1 MMISSMAALAG
12 AGGARAPDARR
23 AVAVVHDPLFAEH
36 WLEQGHPESPA
47 RYRAIMDALAES
59 GLLGKA
65 ALPPPLAVEA
75 DEAVEAAVFAVH
87 TRWHFAQIRRTYGRS
102 HVVALRAAGAGLA
115 GVRAVCE
122 GHAGRAFCATRPP
135 GHHALNSGREEG
147 FCFYNTVAI
156 AARYAQRTYGLDKIL
171 IVDWDYH
178 HGNGTETAFYDDPSV
193 LFFST
198 HDYRA
203 YPGTGDPA
211 RRGTGRGL
219 GYNVN
224 VHLECGADDATIVA
238 AFENVLLPAARR
250 FRPDLVLVSAG
261 FDSRRDDLLGCFD
274 VSDAGF
280 ARLTRIVCALAD
292 EYCDGR
298 LVSVLEG
305 GYSLAGLAS
314 ATTTHVATLA
324 AG

>member
-1 MMISSMAALAG
+1 MTISSMAALVG
-12 AGGARAPDARR
+12 AGRGRAPGARPRL
-23 AVAVVHDPLFAEH
+23 AVVHDPLFAEH
-36 WLEQGHPESPA
+36 RLEEGHPESPA
-47 RYRAIMDALAES
+47 RYHAVMDALEEN
-59 GLLGKA
+59 GLLGKV
-65 ALPPPLAVEA
+65 ALPPPIAAEP
-75 DEAVEAAVFAVH
+75 AVFAVH
-87 TRWHFAQIRRTYGRS
+87 TRRHFAQIRDTYGRS

-122 GHAGRAFCATRPP
+122 GQAVRAFCATRPP

-156 AARYAQRTYGLDKIL
+156 AARYAQRTCGLARVL

-178 HGNGTETAFYDDPSV
+178 HGNGTEAAFYDDPSV

-211 RRGTGRGL
+211 RRGAGKGR

-224 VHLECGADDATIVA
+224 VHLDCGSDDAAIVA
-238 AFENVLLPAARR
+238 AFEDVLVPAARR

-261 FDSRRDDLLGCFD
+261 FDGRRDDPLGCFD

-280 ARLTRIVCALAD
+280 TRLTQIVCTLAD
-292 EYCDGR
+292 TYCDGR

-305 GYSLAGLAS
+305 GYNLAGLAS
-314 ATTTHVATLA
+314 AASAHVAALA
-324 AG
+324 AA